1 MPSPG
6 LWPLSWPEPL
16 ASLCSLV
23 IKDDLCQI
31 LLVPCLGQDTTDLEI
46 KALSWIRSEF
56 NSQFYSVL
64 CALNKLIIF
73 YAMLIEKFLE
83 LLFFFF
89 FVGLN
94 KIKHM
99 KVCGEE
105 PRTYRASAS
114 CMTLPWILAAPPQ
127 HCQIAVVIIHTTNK
141 DGECWEWNGG
151 D

>member
-1 MPSPG
+1 MPPPG
-6 LWPLSWPEPL
+6 LWPLSWPEPF

-31 LLVPCLGQDTTDLEI
+31 LLVPRLGQDATDLEI
-46 KALSWIRSEF
+46 KALSWIRSELIEL
-56 NSQFYSVL
+56 SVL
-64 CALNKLIIF
+64 LCTVRLKQIDH
-73 YAMLIEKFLE
+73 FLCNAYWKVSWAPPP
-83 LLFFFF
+83 FF

-114 CMTLPWILAAPPQ
+114 CMTLPWILAAPQ